1 MRVLCALLSVR
12 KKQEENGVFCHSL
25 SLIVRDR
32 TFTYRRW
39 IYIFLLEN
47 IALTIFNE
55 TLRMKSNEERCRR
68 LDTEGS
74 FFHVQYFDERIAEF
88 LSLDSRLLNESFTFS
103 SYLTFFLEQF
113 PFSDSI
119 AQLQTDD
126 ARMYSFVAVWYRR
139 SHLITPR

>member
-32 TFTYRRW
+32 TF
-39 IYIFLLEN
+39 IVVEFNISLLEN
-47 IALTIFNE
+47 IALTTFNE
-55 TLRMKSNEERCRR
+55 ILRMKSNEERCRR
-68 LDTEGS
+68 LHTEGS

-103 SYLTFFLEQF
+103 YVRVNRKSSAIHVRT
-113 PFSDSI
+113 
-119 AQLQTDD
+119 
-126 ARMYSFVAVWYRR
+126 
-139 SHLITPR
+139 